1 MGYFK
6 DLEIDVMEAFDN
18 GFEADEI
25 AKNLNLTVA
34 EVTEIINNYIDGNF
48 DCDPGDMDGDAES
61 ALASAGFGMDE
72 DYGYA
77 SDVL

>member
-34 EVTEIINNYIDGNF
+34 EVTEVINKYIDGNF

>member
-6 DLEIDVMEAFDN
+6 DLEIDIMEAFDN
-18 GFEADEI
+18 GYEADEI

-34 EVTEIINNYIDGNF
+34 EVTEVINKYIDGNF
-48 DCDPGDMDGDAES
+48 DCDPGEMDGDAES